1 MLIEKGVVKTV
12 KEFLK
17 KYRERVILTGVGLAF
32 LIFVGSGI
40 YLQKKNNKEKES
52 FVESVPKTVELKKA
66 VPESRDGQARS
77 SQKSSSYFLK
87 PSPDELLEQ
96 LASMEG
102 LNENVSNAKFS
113 GLRVMWPVYFF
124 SIIGQEKK
132 TATVLLDVSEDGFG
146 VEVQTEIDA
155 AVYPEIIELKEGDK
169 FWIAGEILAVDPA
182 GTGTVFLKMEHLRFS
197 EDGGISR
204 QLQKKTTN

>member
-1 MLIEKGVVKTV
+1 MKDFFNKH
-12 KEFLK
+12 
-17 KYRERVILTGVGLAF
+17 RERVTLIGVGLAF
-32 LIFVGSGI
+32 LIFVGGGI
-40 YLQKKNNKEKES
+40 YLQKMNKKEKEP
-52 FVESVPKTVELKKA
+52 FVESAPKTVELKKS
-66 VPESRDGQARS
+66 VSETKDGQTS
-77 SQKSSSYFLK
+77 SSKKSSSYFLK
-87 PSPDELLEQ
+87 PSPDELLNQ

-124 SIIGQEKK
+124 SIMSQKEKV
-132 TATVLLDVSEDGFG
+132 ATVLLDVSEDGFG
-146 VEVQTEIDA
+146 VEVQSEIDT
-155 AVYPEIIELKEGDK
+155 AVYPEIIELKGGDK

-204 QLQKKTTN
+204 QLQKETAK

>member
-1 MLIEKGVVKTV
+1 MKKGVVKTV
-12 KEFLK
+12 KDFFNK
-17 KYRERVILTGVGLAF
+17 HRERVTLIGVGLAF
-32 LIFVGSGI
+32 LIFVGGGI
-40 YLQKKNNKEKES
+40 YLQKKNKKEKEP
-52 FVESVPKTVELKKA
+52 FVESAPKTVELKKT
-66 VPESRDGQARS
+66 VSETKDGQTS
-77 SQKSSSYFLK
+77 SSKKSSSYFLK
-87 PSPDELLEQ
+87 PSPDELLNQ

-102 LNENVSNAKFS
+102 LNENVTNAKFS

-124 SIIGQEKK
+124 SIMSQEEKA
-132 TATVLLDVSEDGFG
+132 ATVLLDVSEDGFG
-146 VEVQTEIDA
+146 VEVQSEIDT

-204 QLQKKTTN
+204 ELQKETAN